1 MPRRLLTEEQ
11 REQSKKRRLER
22 DRERQRKRRSDPELR
37 AIERE
42 KNTIAKRMSRA
53 KYSFD
58 NSNNILYSANIDS
71 CKIVPL

>member
-1 MPRRLLTEEQ
+1 MPRRQLTDEQ
-11 REQSKKRRLER
+11 RELSKKRRLER

-53 KYSFD
+53 KFSYD
-58 NSNNILYSANIDS
+58 NSNNILYSTNIGIR
-71 CKIVPL
+71 KIGPL